1 MPTTVT
7 SILRDGVTASG
18 VYPTLAAW
26 RASLPSNLVT
36 ADEAHVLNVEA
47 KSGGYNESL
56 SFSGITTDATRN
68 ITIQPAAGH
77 GHAGVFDDTKALFVI
92 PVSTYGLEVF
102 TDNLTIRGMQIQQTG
117 VIAINRMVTISTLGV
132 SPGTDLVT
140 IERCIFKGSAS
151 GSASGDGGGHY
162 GVELLDNTPGATK
175 RALIRNN
182 IFLDIFNSTYPIS
195 TGSRAISITSGRAWI
210 YGNTIANC
218 AQGIHLEGSGAT
230 TTGVLKNNL
239 VACKSSLAGRIDYT
253 IASGTL
259 DGDSSNNA
267 SSDATAPGTS
277 ARTNQT
283 FTFEGSGSGNY
294 HLATGDTG
302 ALDHGLD
309 LSSDADF
316 PTSLDIDGQAYA
328 VPWAIG
334 ADALVSVT
342 NTITITGPAS
352 GRIYQSQ
359 SGVASITVSGT
370 YTGTLTAIEA
380 QVVAFG
386 TTTPVSGFD
395 WTTVV
400 GSPSGEVFSFTLT
413 DVPTGT
419 GWYSVRVRD
428 TVDDTIISTSDK
440 IGVGQLIAC
449 AGQSNMGRFFN
460 TGVETPNDLVRC
472 YGNMFTGWQMSSG
485 AGPKHLGDALVDLF
499 NCPVGLVN
507 GHSDGSSISQ
517 WDGGSIYTD
526 AMTIFNAVGGKFGGL
541 VFIQGEVDAG
551 GTSYA
556 TYLSTLTA
564 VLQTRFRAAFGQ
576 SSLPIALVANGRYTT
591 DPGAMTTYGQI
602 KQAHYDYADSDA
614 NCYLVD
620 RIDSELSDG
629 LHLAQAGSAK
639 VGARVGQ
646 AFRVAYGAAT
656 EWQGP
661 AISSITQVSATVYDV
676 NITHQLGAD
685 ISPSSGATGFVATD
699 PGDSDAAL
707 SIASVVRQSATVLR
721 ITLSDTPVG
730 VPVFSYAD
738 GPVPDVTDM
747 VRDDSSLALPLGWV
761 NSMAATVA
769 AASGNVTADS
779 GSVGGS
785 AGVQPGIVTLQ
796 SVQDW
801 DNTVA
806 ASTLIE
812 NIVILNRSTR
822 AIVLALTNQTTDGS
836 GNLAISNAAL
846 IPGTTYMVA
855 AWNSDGSVRG
865 FEPITAA

>member
-1 MPTTVT
+1 
-7 SILRDGVTASG
+7 
-18 VYPTLAAW
+18 
-26 RASLPSNLVT
+26 
-36 ADEAHVLNVEA
+36 
-47 KSGGYNESL
+47 
-56 SFSGITTDATRN
+56 
-68 ITIQPAAGH
+68 
-77 GHAGVFDDTKALFVI
+77 
-92 PVSTYGLEVF
+92 
-102 TDNLTIRGMQIQQTG
+102 
-117 VIAINRMVTISTLGV
+117 
-132 SPGTDLVT
+132 
-140 IERCIFKGSAS
+140 
-151 GSASGDGGGHY
+151 
-162 GVELLDNTPGATK
+162 
-175 RALIRNN
+175 
-182 IFLDIFNSTYPIS
+182 
-195 TGSRAISITSGRAWI
+195 
-210 YGNTIANC
+210 
-218 AQGIHLEGSGAT
+218 
-230 TTGVLKNNL
+230 
-239 VACKSSLAGRIDYT
+239 
-253 IASGTL
+253 
-259 DGDSSNNA
+259 
-267 SSDATAPGTS
+267 
-277 ARTNQT
+277 
-283 FTFEGSGSGNY
+283 
-294 HLATGDTG
+294 
-302 ALDHGLD
+302 
-309 LSSDADF
+309 
-316 PTSLDIDGQAYA
+316 
-328 VPWAIG
+328 
-334 ADALVSVT
+334 
-342 NTITITGPAS
+342 
-352 GRIYQSQ
+352 
-359 SGVASITVSGT
+359 
-370 YTGTLTAIEA
+370 
-380 QVVAFG
+380 
-386 TTTPVSGFD
+386 
-395 WTTVV
+395 
-400 GSPSGEVFSFTLT
+400 
-413 DVPTGT
+413 
-419 GWYSVRVRD
+419 
-428 TVDDTIISTSDK
+428 
-440 IGVGQLIAC
+440 
-449 AGQSNMGRFFN
+449 MGRFFN

-472 YGNMFTGWQMSSG
+472 HGHMFTGWQMSSG
-485 AGPKHLGDALVDLF
+485 SGPKHLGDALVDLF

-526 AMTIFNAVGGKFGGL
+526 AMTVFNAVGGKFGGL
-541 VFIQGEVDAG
+541 IFIQGEVDAG
-551 GTSYA
+551 GTTYA

-591 DPGAMTTYGQI
+591 DPGAMPTYGQV

-661 AISSITQVSATVYDV
+661 VISSITLVSATVYDV

-707 SIASVVRQSATVLR
+707 AIASVVRQSATVLR

-785 AGVQPGIVTLQ
+785 AGVQAGIVTLQ

-836 GNLAISNAAL
+836 GDLAISNAAL